1 MSVISSASTRSHKV
15 HYFHFYQPLD
25 LNASITRGY
34 VTDLFSQSSSKCVGK
49 VILNGFSNFIDL
61 KEVVQLNFSLFLENG
76 SLSMNTQFHFV
87 RNSIGKITFPN
98 KIIARDQ
105 NGRVVLAVVTQ
116 NETDLNQIQL
126 ALQHI

>member
-15 HYFHFYQPLD
+15 HHFHFYQPVD
-25 LNASITRGY
+25 LNTSITRGY
-34 VTDLFSQSSSKCVGK
+34 VTNLFSQSSSKSVGH

-76 SLSMNTQFHFV
+76 SLSMNTNFHFV
-87 RNSIGKITFPN
+87 RDSIGKITFPN

-105 NGRVVLAVVTQ
+105 NGRVVLAIITQ
-116 NETDLNQIQL
+116 NETDLNKIQL